1 MTVKE
6 LKTNNMGYT
15 PYKMLGHEL
24 KGIKQRAPGKMSME
38 KTHIND
44 KMVDGVSKKS
54 GVLYK
59 EGSGVGSSP
68 AKGWFSNIAKKV
80 GGFAKKAMDPLGLK
94 DKAKKALGIGG
105 DDSAG
110 GGDTAG
116 LEARVSAL
124 EESSGGGETAA
135 VAGGGEEAPWEAMD
149 KKEFL
154 TMEKGAR
161 KEYMGGLDKS
171 QRAQQMQGVMA
182 GGGSGWGGIGNAVG
196 GMFSD
201 IRLKEKIEKTG
212 KSPSGIPTYEFNYI
226 GDNNRYS
233 GVMAQDLIEMNIDAV
248 SMDDSG
254 FYKVDYNNIDVDMH
268 LIN

>member
-24 KGIKQRAPGKMSME
+24 PGIKQRAPGKMSME

-59 EGSGVGSSP
+59 EGGGVGSSP
-68 AKGWFSNIAKKV
+68 AKGWLSNMAKKV

-94 DKAKKALGIGG
+94 GKAKKALGMGG

-116 LEARVSAL
+116 LEARVTEL
-124 EESSGGGETAA
+124 EGQVEAANSGGGGDTLTGKQAA
-135 VAGGGEEAPWEAMD
+135 NAMFGVAGGG
-149 KKEFL
+149 
-154 TMEKGAR
+154 
-161 KEYMGGLDKS
+161 
-171 QRAQQMQGVMA
+171 
-182 GGGSGWGGIGNAVG
+182 GGGSAFGPKDPKKLAAMAAVNSGVSGLGGTGLGGISAPFEGW
-196 GMFSD
+196 
-201 IRLKEKIEKTG
+201 K
-212 KSPSGIPTYEFNYI
+212 
-226 GDNNRYS
+226 
-233 GVMAQDLIEMNIDAV
+233 GV
-248 SMDDSG
+248 
-254 FYKVDYNNIDVDMH
+254 
-268 LIN
+268 